1 MKIAGTAILVT
12 GANRGLGRV
21 LVVGDANFPTNT
33 SLSC

>member
-21 LVVGDANFPTNT
+21 LVVGDAIHR
-33 SLSC
+33 